1 MENIVIIVCYWV
13 IKILNL
19 YKFEIYMLVIKF
31 DY

>member
-19 YKFEIYMLVIKF
+19 YKFEIYMVVIKF